1 MKLLKISTFFT
12 ELKAISDKNE
22 FDCNF
27 IAMDDEESQGASN
40 EDDDSNEEDE
50 EDEDEDEED
59 EEVDDDDDDGNVI
72 NILLKCVFIR
82 LTKNRI

>member
-1 MKLLKISTFFT
+1 MLLHLKLFQILF
-12 ELKAISDKNE
+12 L
-22 FDCNF
+22 FDCNS

-59 EEVDDDDDDGNVI
+59 EEVDDDDDDGNI
-72 NILLKCVFIR
+72 TNILSKMCFY
-82 LTKNRI
+82 NRYRI

>member
-1 MKLLKISTFFT
+1 MKLIIFTVVSTSFT
-12 ELKAISDKNE
+12 ELKATSDKNE

-59 EEVDDDDDDGNVI
+59 EEVDDDDDDGNI
-72 NILLKCVFIR
+72 TNILSKMCFY
-82 LTKNRI
+82 